1 MDRITMLPAMPARS
15 SIEVEFFELPV
26 FGLDVTYSA
35 GDRAHHHRLGLDD
48 ILAELDPRQQRT
60 GGDAGRGEQ
69 AVAARHVLDAVDKA
83 RIIDAH
89 LAGALAFLLG
99 IEDQPA
105 LHLAADAAQRRRR
118 QHALR
123 RAAGTDV

>member
-1 MDRITMLPAMPARS
+1 MGRMTMLPAMSARS
-15 SIEVEFFELPV
+15 SIEVEFFKLAM
-26 FGLDVTYSA
+26 FGLDVAHGA
-35 GDRAHHHRLGLDD
+35 GDRAHHHCLRLDD

-60 GGDAGRGEQ
+60 GGNTGRGEQ

-89 LAGALAFLLG
+89 LAGALAFLLA

-105 LHLAADAAQRRRR
+105 LHLAADAA
-118 QHALR
+118 
-123 RAAGTDV
+123 